1 MAAKGRSVWWSVH
14 AWAGL
19 KLSLFMG
26 FILATGTL
34 AVFAHELDWLVTPSM
49 RVMPREAAP
58 ASWGQ
63 LADGAHAAVPGAR
76 LNSLYA
82 PIHPGFAVEAWMD
95 AGGARMVRVHLDP
108 YTGATTGT
116 APWYNIHRFL
126 RETHRHLMLPVKI
139 GVPIVCTLALL
150 LVASLVSGIVTYKKW
165 WRGFFKRPRGG
176 DGRRLAGDLHRL
188 AGLWSLWFTAL
199 IAVTGLWYM
208 VESLGGDA
216 PDQPRP
222 PVLATPSPTLDGAA
236 LDRLVTAG
244 LAAYPGLD
252 IREIRFPAPKG
263 DRGLVLMGQADAWL
277 VRDRA
282 NAVWLD
288 PASGTVRLVTRGEEL
303 SAHQRISEMADP
315 LHFGTLGGFATK
327 IIWFI
332 AGLLLTSLSVTGVMI
347 YSLRL
352 HNGRRAPAVPANGWV
367 RAWRGMGIWAYPAL
381 GLVILS
387 LVLTPGAI
395 LAAGG

>member
-1 MAAKGRSVWWSVH
+1 MAAKGRSFWWSVH

-49 RVMPREAAP
+49 RVMPRDAAP

-63 LADGAHAAVPGAR
+63 LADGARSAVPGAR
-76 LNSLYA
+76 VASLYA
-82 PIHPGFAVEAWMD
+82 PIHPGFAAEAWMD
-95 AGGARMVRVHLDP
+95 AGGPRMVRVHLDP
-108 YTGATTGT
+108 YTGAVTGT

-150 LVASLVSGIVTYKKW
+150 LAASLVSGIVTYRKW
-165 WRGFFKRPRGG
+165 WRGFFKRPRRG

-199 IAVTGLWYM
+199 IAVTGLWYL
-208 VESLGGDA
+208 VESLGGGA
-216 PDQPRP
+216 PDQPHP
-222 PVLATPSPTLDGAA
+222 PLLAAPSPPIDGAA
-236 LDRLVTAG
+236 LDRLVAAG
-244 LAAYPGLD
+244 LAARPGLE
-252 IREIRFPAPKG
+252 IREIRFPTPEG

-288 PASGTVRLVTRGEEL
+288 PADGGVRLVTKGEEL
-303 SAHQRISEMADP
+303 SLHQRISEMADP

-332 AGLLLTSLSVTGVMI
+332 AGLALTGLSVTGVMI

-352 HNGRRAPAVPANGWV
+352 HGGRRTPAPTANGWV
-367 RAWRGMGIWAYPAL
+367 RAWRGMGVWAYPAL
-381 GLVILS
+381 GLVLLS
-387 LVLTPGAI
+387 LALTPGAI
-395 LAAGG
+395 LAAG